1 MAAFQRLHLT
11 VDELGTTQLPPN
23 KIQMVMLSG
32 LAGLSWEMLTS
43 HRLGEGGE
51 REDLSFYY
59 YEK

>member
-43 HRLGEGGE
+43 HRLWEGGE
-51 REDLSFYY
+51 KDLSFYY